1 METRTRDRREDVS
14 ATRTRPETP
23 WLSPIYCSKNLR
35 WNSRAKAASLRKGNT
50 VFLFPLWEIPHHF
63 YTLILS
69 HTLSDYHLTFSIFLF
84 FLFCSFFSFYSSRL
98 FIFLPLSFLW
108 LLYSWYVRDSFI
120 TRNYSFRLMHTER
133 HFLQLHFKDT

>member
-84 FLFCSFFSFYSSRL
+84 FFCSFFSFYSSRL